1 MKVNWFLS
9 AGPWVLKFT
18 AGTAGVGRGEDLVT
32 FWFVRVTFASGACIK
47 RVLDQTVES
56 T

>member
-9 AGPWVLKFT
+9 PGPWVLKFT
-18 AGTAGVGRGEDLVT
+18 AGTAGAERGEDLVT
-32 FWFVRVTFASGACIK
+32 FWFADITFASGACIK
-47 RVLDQTVES
+47 RALDQTVEN